1 MNYMLKVTR
10 FDAHPKAGQELP
22 RNYDGWNSGPPSRYP
37 ETVEVDVL
45 VMAVDEAQYSAIR
58 NAALEAAK

>member
-22 RNYDGWNSGPPSRYP
+22 REYTGYSNGPPSRYP
-37 ETVEVDVL
+37 DTVEVDVL
-45 VMAVDEAQYSAIR
+45 TMEVSAEQFSAIR
-58 NAALEAAK
+58 MAALEAAS